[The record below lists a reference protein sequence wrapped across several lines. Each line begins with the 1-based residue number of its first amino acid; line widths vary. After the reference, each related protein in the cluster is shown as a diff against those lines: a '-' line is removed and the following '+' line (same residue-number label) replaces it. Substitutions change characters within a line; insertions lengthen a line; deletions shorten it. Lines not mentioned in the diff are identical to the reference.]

1 MNQEYLQGLSS
12 DMDSPEDAVFF
23 KATPHNIA
31 AFLAAHRWADMSAIG
46 TVDEKTFLTAR
57 MGLIDICP
65 DQEYLASKIIPAYAP
80 CLMDPDKTMEL
91 ETVPKEVAQSAPCPQ
106 PDWNYLRWDGYS
118 DEKYQAIQSG
128 DGLLKLPWDGKTISL
143 DCQVRSYYNNGNLAL
158 LLQDW
163 NNGEPEPWGDLTVN
177 LGISLDQDCAF
188 VDVNNLGQEI
198 LPWLENEGLAKPTG
212 RTQQSGFVSYPEYRF
227 NREKLA
233 KLDPEGY
240 QSYVSLRDSFHN
252 QSPGMSMI

>member
-1 MNQEYLQGLSS
+1 
-12 DMDSPEDAVFF
+12 MDSPEDAVFF
-23 KATPHNIA
+23 EATPHNIA
-31 AFLAAHRWADMSAIG
+31 AFLAAHRWADMTAII

-91 ETVPKEVAQSAPCPQ
+91 ETVPREMGRSALCPQ
-106 PDWNYLRWDGYS
+106 PDWNYLRWDGYT
-118 DEKYQAIQSG
+118 DQKFQAIQSG
-128 DGLLKLPWDGKTISL
+128 DGLLKLPWNGKTISL

-188 VDVNNLGQEI
+188 VDVNNLDQEI
-198 LPWLENEGLAKPTG
+198 LPWLEKEGLATPTG

-227 NREKLA
+227 NGEKLA

-252 QSPGMSMI
+252 QSPGMSMT